1 MKQRGHTSSFAS
13 RNEAASER
21 VSSSVKR
28 SWVIGVRALQQRDVS
43 ACRIGQNNIPIPGR
57 SFGPR
62 LDIMLPVFLQLAAV
76 AGAAATGIPS
86 GGEPAHSSDLVDLGE
101 RLIEVARYVGSRAE
115 LEIQTP
121 AVESAEIDVDGQL
134 DDLAWE
140 EAALLEGFTQFNP
153 IEGSEATQRTEVL
166 VLVDDDAIFFAVKAF
181 DDDPSGIR
189 ATLSERDGFT
199 YTDDYVRFILDTF
212 DDQRRAYVFTVNPF
226 GVQHDGLWNET
237 GGSTG
242 RRGRGMFSPI
252 DDNPDFLWES
262 DAELTEWGYQAEVRI
277 PFKSL
282 RFPELEEQSWGL
294 QVERKIQRNGYE
306 SSWAPI
312 SASVANRLTQ
322 AGKLNGLRGLDMGLF
337 MEVNPFVT
345 GSRNGALDAN
355 DDFVHADPTGEFGF
369 NATYGITSNLT
380 LDGTF
385 NPDFSQVEADAGQV
399 QVNERFALFFPEA
412 RPFFLEGTEIFGMPK
427 QLVYTRT
434 IQNPITGGKLTG
446 KVGGLNV
453 GYLGAVDETFAADAD
468 NVYVNLLRARADV
481 GASSTIGA
489 VYTDRTTSASEFNR
503 VAGADARIQLGG
515 RYTLTLMG
523 ARSFTNDP
531 SFAERLDGTM
541 GSVRFERAGRTFQFN
556 AEFEDTQEGF
566 SPGSGFFQRVGT
578 SQVNSRASYSW
589 FGRRGALL
597 ESVAPSLEAKAFWDH
612 DRFWG
617 GKGFEEGELQLST
630 RFGFKNNVTIWANY
644 QMTRFVFQPEQYE
657 GLFVQDVGGA
667 VAPFRPDQD
676 LFDLLPSMTVG
687 IWLNK
692 WEKIRGNVR
701 MTRSQRPI
709 FDRSYGVAVEPANS
723 LSGEA
728 RLNLYP
734 TSSLVAEIG
743 ANWSR
748 LTRRTDGVEHSNAII
763 PRVRVRYQFSRALF
777 LRSIFE
783 YGSQEALALQDG
795 ATGLPLVSCGG
806 SGCFARAG
814 RVNNDFR
821 IEGLLGYEPSPGT
834 VFFFGYTRQMVDAR
848 AFGFENVRPTA
859 DGLFL
864 KLSYRFR
871 M

>member
-1 MKQRGHTSSFAS
+1 M
-13 RNEAASER
+13 
-21 VSSSVKR
+21 
-28 SWVIGVRALQQRDVS
+28 IPAL
-43 ACRIGQNNIPIPGR
+43 
-57 SFGPR
+57 F
-62 LDIMLPVFLQLAAV
+62 QLAV
-76 AGAAATGIPS
+76 AGAATFGAADA
-86 GGEPAHSSDLVDLGE
+86 EPRPTPVGVVELGE
-101 RLIEVARYVGSRAE
+101 RLTEVVRYDGTRAE
-115 LEIQTP
+115 IEIETP
-121 AVESAEIDVDGQL
+121 AVASAEIDVDGRL
-134 DDLAWE
+134 DDAAWGQ
-140 EAALLEGFTQFNP
+140 AALLEGFTQFRP
-153 IEGSEATQRTEVL
+153 IEGSAATQRTEVL
-166 VLVDDDAIFFAVKAF
+166 VLVDDDAIYFAVKAF
-181 DDDPSGIR
+181 DDDPTGIR
-189 ATLSERDGFT
+189 ATLTERDGFGF
-199 YTDDYVRFILDTF
+199 TDDYVRFILDTF
-212 DDQRRAYVFTVNPF
+212 DDQRRGYVFTINPF

-252 DDNPDFLWES
+252 DDNPDFLWDS
-262 DAELTEWGYQAEVRI
+262 DAEITDWGYQAEVRI

-294 QVERKIQRNGYE
+294 QVERKIQRTGYE

-312 SASVANRLTQ
+312 TASVANRLTQ

-345 GSRNGALDAN
+345 GSRSGAIDEN
-355 DDFVHADPTGEFGF
+355 DNFVHADPTGEFGF
-369 NATYGITSNLT
+369 NTTYGITSNLK

-434 IQNPITGGKLTG
+434 IQNPIAGGKLTG

-453 GYLGAVDETFAADAD
+453 GYLGAVDETLASDAD
-468 NVYVNLLRARADV
+468 NVYVNLLRARADI

-489 VYTDRTTSASEFNR
+489 VYTDRTTSSTEFNR

-515 RYTLTLMG
+515 RYTFTLMG
-523 ARSFTNDP
+523 ARSFTND
-531 SFAERLDGTM
+531 STFTDRLDGTM

-556 AEFEDTQEGF
+556 AELEDTQEGF
-566 SPGSGFFQRVGT
+566 NPGSGFFQRIGT
-578 SQVNSRASYSW
+578 AQVNTRTSYNW

-597 ESVAPSLEAKAFWDH
+597 ESINPSFEAKAFWDH

-617 GKGFEEGELQLST
+617 GQGFEEGEVQINS
-630 RFGFKNNVTIWANY
+630 RFGFKNNITIWGNY
-644 QMTRFVFQPEQYE
+644 KLSQFEYQPEQYE
-657 GLFVQDVGGA
+657 GLFVEQPGGGTQ
-667 VAPFRPDQD
+667 PFRPDQGA
-676 LFDLLPSMTVG
+676 FDLMPSATLGV
-687 IWLNK
+687 WVNK
-692 WEKIRGNVR
+692 WQKIRGNVR
-701 MTRSQRPI
+701 VTRSEQPI
-709 FDRSYGVAVEPANS
+709 FDRFYRVAVEPANS

-734 TSSLVAEIG
+734 TSSLSAEVG
-743 ANWSR
+743 ANWTR
-748 LTRRTDGVEHSNAII
+748 LTRQSDGVEHSTAVI

-783 YGSQEALALQDG
+783 YGSQESLALQDA
-795 ATGLPLVSCGG
+795 ATGLPLVSCGDTDCTER
-806 SGCFARAG
+806 SGG
-814 RVNNDFR
+814 VSNDFR
-821 IEGLLGYEPSPGT
+821 IEALLGYEPSPGT
-834 VFFFGYTRQMVDAR
+834 VFFFGYTRQMNDAS

-871 M
+871 L

>member
-1 MKQRGHTSSFAS
+1 M
-13 RNEAASER
+13 
-21 VSSSVKR
+21 
-28 SWVIGVRALQQRDVS
+28 I
-43 ACRIGQNNIPIPGR
+43 
-57 SFGPR
+57 
-62 LDIMLPVFLQLAAV
+62 PVFFQLAAV
-76 AGAAATGIPS
+76 TTAAATGAVCPDVRA
-86 GGEPAHSSDLVDLGE
+86 PTPDLVGPGE
-101 RLIEVARYVGSRAE
+101 RLIEAVRCDGTRADI
-115 LEIQTP
+115 EIQTP
-121 AVESAEIDVDGQL
+121 AVESAEIEVDGRL
-134 DDLAWE
+134 DDLSWDQ
-140 EAALLEGFTQFNP
+140 AALLEGFTQFKP
-153 IEGSEATQRTEVL
+153 IEGSAATQRTEVL
-166 VLVDDDAIFFAVKAF
+166 VLVDAGAIFFAVRAY
-181 DDDPSGIR
+181 DDEPTEIR

-199 YTDDYVRFILDTF
+199 YTDDYIRFVLDTF
-212 DDQRRAYVFTVNPF
+212 DDQRRAYVFTINPF

-262 DAELTEWGYQAEVRI
+262 DAQVTEWGYQAEIRI

-282 RFPELEEQSWGL
+282 RFPDLDEQSWGL
-294 QVERKIQRNGYE
+294 QVERKIQRTGYE

-312 SASVANRLTQ
+312 TASAANRLTQ

-345 GSRNGALDAN
+345 GSRNGALN
-355 DDFVHADPTGEFGF
+355 ESGDFVHADPSGELGF

-434 IQNPITGGKLTG
+434 IQNPITGGKVTG
-446 KVGGLNV
+446 KIGGLNV
-453 GYLGAVDETFAADAD
+453 GYLGAIDETFSADSD
-468 NVYVNLLRARADV
+468 NVFVNLLRARADI

-489 VYTDRTTSASEFNR
+489 VYTDRTTSAAEFNR

-515 RYTLTLMG
+515 RYTFTFMG

-531 SFAERLDGTM
+531 SLSDRLDGTM
-541 GSVRFERAGRTFQFN
+541 GSVRLERAGRTFQFN
-556 AEFEDTQEGF
+556 AELEDTQNGF
-566 SPGSGFFQRVGT
+566 NPGSGFFQRIGT
-578 SQVNSRASYSW
+578 SQVSSRASYNW
-589 FGRRGALL
+589 FGKRGALL
-597 ESVAPSLEAKAFWDH
+597 ESIGPSIEAKAFWDH

-617 GKGFEEGELQLST
+617 GEGFEEGEIQVSS
-630 RFGFKNNVTIWANY
+630 RFGFKSNVTIWANY
-644 QMTRFVFQPEQYE
+644 QISRFQYQPEQYE
-657 GLFVQDVGGA
+657 GLFVQGAGGGTQ
-667 VAPFRPDQD
+667 PFRPDQD
-676 LFDLLPSMTVG
+676 LFDLLPSTTVG
-687 IWLNK
+687 IWVNK

-701 MTRSQRPI
+701 VTRSQRPI
-709 FDRSYGVAVEPANS
+709 FDRLYGVAVEPANS
-723 LSGEA
+723 LSGEV

-734 TSSLVAEIG
+734 TNFFVAEIG
-743 ANWSR
+743 TNWSR
-748 LTRRTDGVEHSNAII
+748 LTRRSDGVRHSTAII
-763 PRVRVRYQFSRALF
+763 PRVRLRYQFSRALF
-777 LRSIFE
+777 VRSIFE
-783 YGSQEALALQDG
+783 YGGQEALALQDG
-795 ATGLPLVSCGG
+795 ASGLPLVSCGETDCFVR
-806 SGCFARAG
+806 SGRTS
-814 RVNNDFR
+814 NDFR

-871 M
+871 L

>member
-1 MKQRGHTSSFAS
+1 M
-13 RNEAASER
+13 
-21 VSSSVKR
+21 
-28 SWVIGVRALQQRDVS
+28 IPAL
-43 ACRIGQNNIPIPGR
+43 
-57 SFGPR
+57 F
-62 LDIMLPVFLQLAAV
+62 QLVAV
-76 AGAAATGIPS
+76 TGAAATGVVDVESRRS
-86 GGEPAHSSDLVDLGE
+86 GSDLVELGE
-101 RLIEVARYVGSRAE
+101 RLTEVTRYDGTRAEIEV
-115 LEIQTP
+115 QTP
-121 AVESAEIDVDGQL
+121 FVESAEIDIDGRI
-134 DDLAWE
+134 DDPSWAQ
-140 EAALLEGFTQFNP
+140 AALLEGFTQFNP

-166 VLVDDDAIFFAVKAF
+166 VLVDDDAIFFAFRAY
-181 DDDPSGIR
+181 DDDPAGIR
-189 ATLSERDGFT
+189 ATLTERDGFT
-199 YTDDYVRFILDTF
+199 FTDDYVRIILDTF
-212 DDQRRAYVFTVNPF
+212 DDQRRAYVFTINPY

-252 DDNPDFLWES
+252 DDSPDFLWDS
-262 DAELTEWGYQAEVRI
+262 DAEMTEWGYQAEVRI

-282 RFPELEEQSWGL
+282 RFPELDEQSWGL
-294 QVERKIQRNGYE
+294 QVERKIQRNGFE

-312 SASVANRLTQ
+312 TASVANKLTQ

-345 GSRNGALDAN
+345 GSRSGALDEN
-355 DDFVHADPTGEFGF
+355 DDFVHGDPTGEFGF

-434 IQNPITGGKLTG
+434 IQNPIAGGKITG

-453 GYLGAVDETFAADAD
+453 GYLGAVDETLASDAD
-468 NVYVNLLRARADV
+468 NVYVNLLRARADI
-481 GASSTIGA
+481 GASSTLGA
-489 VYTDRTTSASEFNR
+489 VYTDRTTTAVEFNR

-515 RYTLTLMG
+515 RYTFTVMG

-531 SFAERLDGTM
+531 SMPDRIDGTM
-541 GSVRFERAGRTFQFN
+541 GSFRFERAGRTFQFN
-556 AEFEDTQEGF
+556 AELEDTQDGF
-566 SPGSGFFQRVGT
+566 DPGSGFFQRIGT
-578 SQVNSRASYSW
+578 AEASSRASYTW

-597 ESVAPSLEAKAFWDH
+597 ESIGPSVEAKAFWDH

-617 GKGFEEGELQLST
+617 GKGFEEGEVQISS
-630 RFGFKNNVTIWANY
+630 RFGFKNNITIWANY
-644 QMTRFVFQPEQYE
+644 KITRFEFQPEQYE
-657 GLFVQDVGGA
+657 GLFVQDPGGA
-667 VAPFRPDQD
+667 TQAFRPDQG
-676 LFDLLPSMTVG
+676 LFDLLPSTTVG
-687 IWLNK
+687 LWVNK
-692 WEKIRGNVR
+692 WQKVRGNVR
-701 MTRSQRPI
+701 LTRSQRPI
-709 FDRSYGVAVEPANS
+709 FDRRYGVAVEPANS
-723 LSGEA
+723 FSGDA

-734 TSSLVAEIG
+734 TSSLVAEVG

-748 LTRRTDGVEHSNAII
+748 LTRRSDGVEHSTAII
-763 PRVRVRYQFSRALF
+763 PRLRVRYQFSRALF

-795 ATGLPLVSCGG
+795 ATGQPLVSCGE
-806 SGCFARAG
+806 SGCFARSG
-814 RVNNDFR
+814 GVSNDFR

>member
-1 MKQRGHTSSFAS
+1 M
-13 RNEAASER
+13 
-21 VSSSVKR
+21 
-28 SWVIGVRALQQRDVS
+28 IPAL
-43 ACRIGQNNIPIPGR
+43 
-57 SFGPR
+57 F
-62 LDIMLPVFLQLAAV
+62 QLAV
-76 AGAAATGIPS
+76 AGAAVVGSAEAELRP
-86 GGEPAHSSDLVDLGE
+86 PAPGVVELGE
-101 RLIEVARYVGSRAE
+101 RLVEVVRYDGTRAE
-115 LEIQTP
+115 VEIETP
-121 AVESAEIDVDGQL
+121 SVASAEIDVDGRL
-134 DDLAWE
+134 DDAAWGQ
-140 EAALLEGFTQFNP
+140 AALLEGFTQFRP

-166 VLVDDDAIFFAVKAF
+166 VLVDDDAIYFAVKAF
-181 DDDPSGIR
+181 DEDPSGIR
-189 ATLSERDGFT
+189 ATLTERDGFA

-212 DDQRRAYVFTVNPF
+212 DDQRRGYVFTINPF

-237 GGSTG
+237 GGGTG

-252 DDNPDFLWES
+252 DDSPDFLWDS
-262 DAELTEWGYQAEVRI
+262 DAEMTEWGYQAEIRI

-294 QVERKIQRNGYE
+294 QVERKIQRTGFE

-312 SASVANRLTQ
+312 TASVANRLTQ

-345 GSRNGALDAN
+345 GARNGALDDSDN
-355 DDFVHADPTGEFGF
+355 FVHSNPTGEFGF

-399 QVNERFALFFPEA
+399 QVNERFALFFAEA

-434 IQNPITGGKLTG
+434 IQNPIAGGKLTG

-453 GYLGAVDETFAADAD
+453 GYLGAVDETFSSDAG

-489 VYTDRTTSASEFNR
+489 VYTDRTANASEFNR

-515 RYTLTLMG
+515 RYTVTVMG
-523 ARSFTNDP
+523 ARSFTNEA
-531 SFAERLDGTM
+531 SFSERRDGTM
-541 GSVRFERAGRTFQFN
+541 GSLRLERAGRTFQYS
-556 AEFEDTQEGF
+556 AEFEDTQGAF
-566 SPGSGFFQRVGT
+566 NPGSGFFQRLGT
-578 SQVNSRASYSW
+578 AQANSRASYTW

-597 ESVAPSLEAKAFWDH
+597 ESIAPSVEAKAFWDH

-617 GKGFEEGELQLST
+617 GQGFEEGEVQLSS
-630 RFGFKNNVTIWANY
+630 RFGFKNNITIWGNY
-644 QMTRFVFQPEQYE
+644 QLSRFQYQPEQYE
-657 GLFVQDVGGA
+657 GLFVQGSGGSTQ
-667 VAPFRPDQD
+667 PFRPDQEE
-676 LFDLLPSMTVG
+676 FDLLPSTTVG
-687 IWLNK
+687 IWVNK
-692 WEKIRGNVR
+692 WQKIRGNVR
-701 MTRSQRPI
+701 FTRSQRPI
-709 FDRSYGVAVEPANS
+709 FDRFYRVAVEPANS

-734 TSSLVAEIG
+734 TNSLSAEVG

-748 LTRRTDGVEHSNAII
+748 LTRKSDGVEHSTAII

-783 YGSQEALALQDG
+783 YGSQESLSLQDP
-795 ATGLPLVSCGG
+795 ASGLPLVSCGDTDCFER
-806 SGCFARAG
+806 SGG
-814 RVNNDFR
+814 VSNDFR

-834 VFFFGYTRQMVDAR
+834 VFFFGYTRQMRDAR
-848 AFGFENVRPTA
+848 AFGFEDVRPTA

>member
-1 MKQRGHTSSFAS
+1 MPQQRG
-13 RNEAASER
+13 
-21 VSSSVKR
+21 R
-28 SWVIGVRALQQRDVS
+28 STCLIGSPNILAPGCS
-43 ACRIGQNNIPIPGR
+43 IGPVM
-57 SFGPR
+57 
-62 LDIMLPVFLQLAAV
+62 DIMLSVFLQLAVVTGAGVSAPGVTTV
-76 AGAAATGIPS
+76 AGPES
-86 GGEPAHSSDLVDLGE
+86 GLVDLGE
-101 RLIEVARYVGSRAE
+101 RLVEVARYRGTRAE
-115 LEIQTP
+115 LEIETP
-121 AVESAEIDVDGQL
+121 VVASAEIEIDGRL
-134 DDLAWE
+134 DDLGWDD
-140 EAALLEGFTQFNP
+140 AALLDGFTQFNP

-181 DDDPSGIR
+181 DNEPSGIR

-199 YTDDYVRFILDTF
+199 FTDDYIRFVLDTF

-262 DAELTEWGYQAEVRI
+262 DAEMTDWGYQAEVRI

-282 RFPELEEQSWGL
+282 RFPDLEEQSWGL

-312 SASVANRLTQ
+312 SAAVANRLTQ

-337 MEVNPFVT
+337 MEVNPVVT
-345 GSRNGALDAN
+345 GSRNGALDEN
-355 DDFVHADPTGEFGF
+355 DAFVHADPVGEFGF

-446 KVGGLNV
+446 KIGGLNV
-453 GYLGAVDETFAADAD
+453 GYLGAIDETLAADAD
-468 NVYVNLLRARADV
+468 HVYVNLLRARADV

-489 VYTDRTTSASEFNR
+489 VYTDRTTGASDFNR
-503 VAGADARIQLGG
+503 VAGMDARVQLGG

-523 ARSFTNDP
+523 ARSFTSEPAFSD
-531 SFAERLDGTM
+531 RIDGTM

-566 SPGSGFFQRVGT
+566 TPGSGFFQRLGT
-578 SQVNSRASYSW
+578 AQVNSRASYTW
-589 FGRRGALL
+589 FGPRGALL
-597 ESVAPSLEAKAFWDH
+597 ESVGPSLEAKAFWDH
-612 DRFWG
+612 DRFWAG
-617 GKGFEEGELQLST
+617 QAFEEGEVQFNT
-630 RFGFKNNVTIWANY
+630 RFGFKNNITIWAN
-644 QMTRFVFQPEQYE
+644 QKLSRFSFQPDQYE
-657 GLFVQDVGGA
+657 GLFVESAAGSVQ
-667 VAPFRPDQD
+667 PFQPDQD
-676 LFDLLPSMTVG
+676 LFDLLPSTTVG
-687 IWLNK
+687 VWVNK

-701 MTRSQRPI
+701 VTRSQTPI
-709 FDRSYGVAVEPANS
+709 FDRLYGVAVEPANS
-723 LSGEA
+723 LSGEV

-734 TSSLVAEIG
+734 TSSLAAEVG

-748 LTRRTDGVEHSNAII
+748 LTRRSDGVEHSSAII
-763 PRVRVRYQFSRALF
+763 PRARVRYQFSRALF
-777 LRSIFE
+777 LRGIFE

-795 ATGLPLVSCGG
+795 ATGLPLVSCGA
-806 SGCFARAG
+806 STCFARSG
-814 RVNNDFR
+814 GVNNDFR

-834 VFFFGYTRQMVDAR
+834 VFFFGYTRQMADAR

-859 DGLFL
+859 DGLFV
-864 KLSYRFR
+864 KVSYRFR